1 MYRSRSSAHL
11 VEQPTRVAIVVVVA
25 AWGLAACGGAQKR
38 AAPPACPR
46 DAKVAAQE
54 DIAALATC
62 ASFESLTI
70 RTGAPL
76 DLAPLAKLE
85 TIERSLTIGPTLAI
99 DHVSFPAL
107 REVGELTIQ
116 SNALLRGV
124 FLPALASASRVTIAG
139 NGQVTTVSLPR
150 LARVQHEVRIEE
162 NGSLEIVDLTLLA
175 QVESLGIVN
184 NPVLTTLEL
193 PSTID
198 VQHRVIE
205 GNRALGELQPSVPSS
220 GGGDHE

>member
-1 MYRSRSSAHL
+1 MFRSRSSACGAGRESRRAL
-11 VEQPTRVAIVVVVA
+11 LAITAGV
-25 AWGLAACGGAQKR
+25 LAACGGPQKPS
-38 AAPPACPR
+38 APPPCPR
-46 DAKVAAQE
+46 DAKIAAQE

-62 ASFESLTI
+62 VSLESLTI

-76 DLAPLAKLE
+76 DLAPLATLE
-85 TIERSLTIGPTLAI
+85 RIGRALTIGPTLAI

-124 FLPALASASRVTIAG
+124 FLPALASAGRVTIAG

-150 LARVQHEVRIEE
+150 LARVQLELRIED
-162 NGSLEIVDLTLLA
+162 NGSLEIVDLTQLA
-175 QVESLGIVN
+175 FVESLGIVN